1 MTLYKLISI
10 CFTIDE
16 SNEVKISREVMWCQG
31 YFLKIALGARLFSN
45 QSSLVSEPNYYATKS
60 FSDNILAA
68 KNKRTKIFMNK
79 PVCLGLSLLEISKVV
94 MCEL

>member
-16 SNEVKISREVMWCQG
+16 SNEVKISREG